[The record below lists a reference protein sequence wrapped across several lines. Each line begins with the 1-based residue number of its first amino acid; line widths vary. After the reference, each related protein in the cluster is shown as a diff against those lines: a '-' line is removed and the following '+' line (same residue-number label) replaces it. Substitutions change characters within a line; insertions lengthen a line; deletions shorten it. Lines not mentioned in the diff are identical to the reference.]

1 MVNEILK
8 IIYALYQEIEI
19 IKKVYNNIMNS
30 IKFLN
35 RVDTIFVSSKNIKT
49 SELHWL
55 LFNLTGKINI
65 KTCEKNIRKSY
76 QNNKFK
82 ISAPTWNEEFE
93 LPDRS
98 YSVSDIQNY
107 FDCFFKIIIN
117 SIANLYRKELKNQ
130 ILKN

>member
-1 MVNEILK
+1 
-8 IIYALYQEIEI
+8 
-19 IKKVYNNIMNS
+19 MNS

-55 LFNLTGKINI
+55 LLNLTGKINI

-107 FDCFFKIIIN
+107 FDCVFKIIIN

>member
-55 LFNLTGKINI
+55 LFNRTGKIN
-65 KTCEKNIRKSY
+65 KNMWKKY
-76 QNNKFK
+76 KK
-82 ISAPTWNEEFE
+82 VISE
-93 LPDRS
+93 
-98 YSVSDIQNY
+98 Q
-107 FDCFFKIIIN
+107 
-117 SIANLYRKELKNQ
+117 
-130 ILKN
+130 